1 METQHRVAKPFKTLD
16 ELYSKL
22 DDLKPWPD
30 IVELRDSVDYVFS
43 TENAETINEKLDKL
57 DREQQPKTIV
67 CHDMKGGYLED
78 RFIDGCDAHDSYVFY
93 NWNVIDTFIY
103 FSHNLITIPP
113 YGWISAAHNHGV
125 KILGTII
132 TEHGEGVEVWEKI
145 LANNEETEKFA
156 NALVQLAKFYNFEG
170 WLLNVENKIKQEST
184 ERLIYFVK
192 ILTDRIHEEIEN
204 SEIIWYD
211 SVTCTGELIWQNQ
224 LNDKNLCYFLKCDGI
239 FLNYN
244 WTEKGLAN
252 SLALAKKENRERDIY
267 VGLDVW
273 GRGCPGGGG
282 FNSAYALKLIRKH
295 GLSVAIFA
303 QGWTHEYFGPTN
315 FHKVEDIFWAQL
327 MPYLYIHVPIF
338 ENESFATSFCRGIGL
353 NHYSSGKI
361 SNEEPGHKTKTETR
375 NAFYNLNKQKYQT
388 IAQWKHSKI
397 MTVSIIEDKEEKNDP
412 GISGVTPLAKDNAT
426 KQDQDSSKKEN
437 QVKKEKE
444 YNYETGLDIMNV
456 RGQSVTFRPKLTPV
470 LLNYLEF
477 HKDFAFDGGGC
488 IRFVTNN
495 PGSHYRLF
503 LVHIEF
509 ARDIQASITYRLEDA
524 SDQPYKNNLYLI
536 LGNNFSVQTILP
548 FQTIQLDSGWKKSI
562 YLTSLKTVN
571 EIGVTF
577 LRRGSCSL
585 GEIVVG
591 TLNDQWITS

>member
-1 METQHRVAKPFKTLD
+1 MEIETQYRVAKPFKTLE

-30 IVELRDSVDYVFS
+30 IVELRDCVDYVFS
-43 TENAETINEKLDKL
+43 TENTETINEKLEKL

-93 NWNVIDTFIY
+93 NWTVIDTFIY

-113 YGWISAAHNHGV
+113 YGWITTAHNHGV

-132 TEHGEGVEVWEKI
+132 TEHGDGVEIWEKI
-145 LANNEETEKFA
+145 LATTEETEKFA
-156 NALVQLAKFYNFEG
+156 NALVRLAKFYNFEG
-170 WLLNVENKIKQEST
+170 WLLNVENKIKQEDINK
-184 ERLIYFVK
+184 LIYFVK
-192 ILTDRIHEEIEN
+192 FLTDRIHEEIEG

-211 SVTCTGELIWQNQ
+211 SVTCTGELVWQNQ

-244 WTEKGLAN
+244 WTERGLAS
-252 SLALAKKENRERDIY
+252 SLILAKKENREKDVY

-282 FNSAYALKLIRKH
+282 FNSAYAIKLIRKH

-338 ENESFATSFCRGIGL
+338 ENESFVTSFCRGIGI
-353 NHYSSGKI
+353 NHYSCGKI
-361 SNEEPGHKTKTETR
+361 SNEEPGHKTKQENR

-388 IAQWKHSKI
+388 ITPWKHSKI
-397 MTVSIIEDKEEKNDP
+397 ISVSVLEDKEEKNDP
-412 GISGVTPLAKDNAT
+412 GISSVKPLKEE
-426 KQDQDSSKKEN
+426 DSSKKEN
-437 QVKKEKE
+437 PVKKERE
-444 YNYETGLDIMNV
+444 YNYETGLDIMNI
-456 RGQSVTFRPKLTPV
+456 RGQQVIFRPKLTPV
-470 LLNYLEF
+470 MLNYLEF

-488 IRFVTNN
+488 IRFVTND
-495 PGSHYRLF
+495 PVSHYRLF

-509 ARDIQASITYRLEDA
+509 ARDIQASVTYRLEDA
-524 SDQPYKNNLYLI
+524 SDQAYKNNLYLI

-591 TLNDQWITS
+591 TLNDSRGQWITS